1 MDLNELKARLK
12 SGNVGGWYI
21 FAGEEEYLKK
31 HYISALRDVIL
42 DDPVFSPFNH
52 IIFDGADIEIA
63 ALTEAVKSAP
73 MMSEYKLVEWRYADL
88 EHMKGSALSA
98 FEDFLLL
105 KDSHPYT
112 VFVMLLTTEGFD
124 PGTPKRPSKL
134 MNKYSKT
141 FDILNFP
148 KSTDAQ
154 LLPWLKRHFDKEEI
168 SVTVGA
174 LNALIF
180 RSGHGMEVLKNEV
193 EKLSAYLKAN
203 GRRDLT
209 ERDVN
214 EVASS
219 SAECDAF
226 ALSNAI
232 IGKSRD
238 GAFVALTDMKL
249 RRIDPMA
256 VLGMLAKVYSELSSV
271 AILLDEGAGA
281 ADIESALSLNPYKV
295 KLYVSAAKKYGSA
308 RLSESLQALSR
319 ADAAAKYGGITGWCA
334 IEMFIAENI

>member
-1 MDLNELKARLK
+1 MDLNTFKARLK
-12 SGNVGGWYI
+12 SGDVGGWYI

-31 HYISALRDVIL
+31 YYLGELRDAIL
-42 DDPVFSPFNH
+42 DDPVFTPFNH
-52 IIFDGADIEIA
+52 VIFDGADVDIA
-63 ALTEAVKSAP
+63 SLTEAVKSAP
-73 MMSEYKLVEWRYADL
+73 MMSEYKLVEWRYGDL
-88 EHMKGSALSA
+88 EHMRGSQLSA
-98 FEDFLLL
+98 FEDFLLM
-105 KDSHPYT
+105 KKEYPYT
-112 VFVMLLTTEGFD
+112 VFAMLLTTEGFD

-141 FDILNFP
+141 FDVLNFP

-168 SVTVGA
+168 SVSVSA

-180 RSGHGMEVLKNEV
+180 RSGHGMDILKNEV

-203 GRRDLT
+203 GRQELT

-219 SAECDAF
+219 SVECDAF

-232 IGKSRD
+232 TAKNREA
-238 GAFVALTDMKL
+238 AFVALTDMKL

-256 VLGMLAKVYSELSSV
+256 VLGMLAKVYSELASV

-281 ADIESALSLNPYKV
+281 ADIEAALSLNPYKV
-295 KLYVSAAKKYGSA
+295 KLYVSAAKKYGA
-308 RLSESLQALSR
+308 EHLSR
-319 ADAAAKYGGITGWCA
+319 TLCALCQKDAAAKYGGITGWCA